1 MSGWKDWAI
10 GEVVTESD
18 FQSFVQDQV
27 VQRYADATERDTTLG
42 ANVAEGMIAYLEDTQ
57 KVQVYDGASWV
68 DVGQEGD
75 ITSVTAGNALTGGGT
90 SGDVT
95 LNVDESAIEIPVAQI
110 SDLTA
115 TATELNTL
123 DGITA
128 STTELNYTDGVTSS
142 IQDQLDDKADNS
154 DFTGG
159 TEGYTAVSNGAS
171 GLSYQPIS
179 HNYVINGAFDI
190 WQRGT
195 DPFTAGAQTY
205 AADRWLFGR
214 QASTSGS
221 TFSQSTDAPINFQY
235 SGKFQRDS
243 GDTATNRMSITYRLE
258 EAGYLLAGKEV
269 TLSFYAKKGAD
280 FSGSAINFGLF
291 SSSTDWGSATFNSD
305 GRISGGNP
313 DYTSNDSFAS
323 LTTSWERYTLTFT
336 LATTANILLLNF
348 WFGPTGTAGADDS
361 VYITGVQLEAGSIA
375 TPFKRN
381 ANSIQ
386 GELAAC
392 QRYFQKLGSNANV
405 AIGNGSNAT
414 SSEVRILIPLG
425 VQMQRIPDITLS
437 SSARL
442 QGNGQIATVS
452 SILDTAI
459 SGANIQIKIQPSS
472 SLTGIRFVY
481 SLTDVGATLDAE
493 L

>member
-10 GEVVTESD
+10 GEVVTESE

-27 VQRYADATERDTTLG
+27 VQRYADATERDNTLG
-42 ANVAEGMIAYLEDTQ
+42 ANVAEGMIAYLENTQ
-57 KVQVYDGASWV
+57 KVSLYDGSQWV
-68 DVGQEGD
+68 EVGQEGD

-115 TATELNTL
+115 SASELNTL

-159 TEGYTAVSNGAS
+159 TEGYTAVSNGSA

-190 WQRGT
+190 WQRGDT
-195 DPFTAGAQTY
+195 FTPTTGKVFQ
-205 AADRWLFGR
+205 ADRWACQYANGTPTTVSLTQETFTPNDITAIGYGEGKFYLR
-214 QASTSGS
+214 NTVTDVGSALALRKQHYVEDVRTLANQTVTVSYWSRATSGTPNTRVYLFQNFGS
-221 TFSQSTDAPINFQY
+221 GGSSSVFHSPTQGAENLTSDWVRYTFTFSLSSI
-235 SGKFQRDS
+235 SGKTIGTGSFLQLTIQNEFISS
-243 GDTATNRMSITYRLE
+243 GDVI
-258 EAGYLLAGKEV
+258 
-269 TLSFYAKKGAD
+269 D
-280 FSGSAINFGLF
+280 I
-291 SSSTDWGSATFNSD
+291 W
-305 GRISGGNP
+305 
-313 DYTSNDSFAS
+313 
-323 LTTSWERYTLTFT
+323 
-336 LATTANILLLNF
+336 
-348 WFGPTGTAGADDS
+348 
-361 VYITGVQLEAGSIA
+361 GVQLEAGSVA

-381 ANSIQ
+381 ANNIQ

-392 QRYFQKLGSNANV
+392 QRYYQIDKDIRLKVYSVSGTDNSVVRYVFATNMRTAPSISV
-405 AIGNGSNAT
+405 ARGTTVNCNNTI
-414 SSEVRILIPLG
+414 
-425 VQMQRIPDITLS
+425 Q
-437 SSARL
+437 
-442 QGNGQIATVS
+442 GQIS
-452 SILDTAI
+452 SY
-459 SGANIQIKIQPSS
+459 GF
-472 SLTGIRFVY
+472 SL
-481 SLTDVGATLDAE
+481 TLDAINSGMAAIGQNGDASIEMNAE

>member
-115 TATELNTL
+115 SASELNTL

-159 TEGYTAVSNGAS
+159 TAGYTALSNGTA

-190 WQRGT
+190 WQRG
-195 DPFTAGAQTY
+195 DDFTSDGYT
-205 AADRWLFGR
+205 ADRWR
-214 QASTSGS
+214 YISSG
-221 TFSQSTDAPINFQY
+221 A
-235 SGKFQRDS
+235 
-243 GDTATNRMSITYRLE
+243 TATITQEPFSAGELEVAGLGGSEYYIRLNVTTGDDAMRIETRLE
-258 EAGYLLAGKEV
+258 DVRALAGQEV
-269 TLSFYAKKGAD
+269 TLSFYAKTSASQDLDYRVYQD
-280 FSGSAINFGLF
+280 FG
-291 SSSTDWGSATFNSD
+291 
-305 GRISGGNP
+305 SGGSSRVAVTQFNNFA
-313 DYTSNDSFAS
+313 TS
-323 LTTSWERYTLTFT
+323 TSWERYSFTFT
-336 LATTANILLLNF
+336 IPSVSGKTIGAGSYLHVWLVDPTGQAGEYNF
-348 WFGPTGTAGADDS
+348 W
-361 VYITGVQLEAGSIA
+361 GVQLEAGSIA

-392 QRYFQKLGSNANV
+392 QRYYQKLGSNANI